1 MDRFVLP
8 EGLHGDEIGADVLKR
23 DAQRC
28 LPTAIV
34 IRPSVVADPQ
44 RSGGGGLAER
54 GSHPVTGSSEVQLG
68 KEIRGESAA
77 LAVAARKLAK
87 RSSCGKVVNS

>member
-8 EGLHGDEIGADVLKR
+8 KGLHGDEIGADVLKR

-34 IRPSVVADPQ
+34 IRPSVVADLQ
-44 RSGGGGLAER
+44 RSGGLVER

-77 LAVAARKLAK
+77 LAVAAGKLAK